1 MLLAHAWPLHMLH
14 LVRTYTRLI
23 GTELVYATQLDLS
36 TESVAD
42 LLKRIVYTPG
52 AYELGNH
59 GMRSIHQWAEWG
71 GRGWLGPCDMSH
83 IRYLAKLES
92 MTRQVPSAYKI
103 CAMACPSGSVR
114 P

>member
-42 LLKRIVYTPG
+42 LLKRIVYT
-52 AYELGNH
+52 LVH
-59 GMRSIHQWAEWG
+59 
-71 GRGWLGPCDMSH
+71 MS
-83 IRYLAKLES
+83 
-92 MTRQVPSAYKI
+92 SAI
-103 CAMACPSGSVR
+103 MVCAVFINGLNGVVEAG
-114 P
+114 

>member
-71 GRGWLGPCDMSH
+71 GRGWLGTCYMSH

-92 MTRQVPSAYKI
+92 MIYSQLYLAQESSRQKQWEL
-103 CAMACPSGSVR
+103 
-114 P
+114 